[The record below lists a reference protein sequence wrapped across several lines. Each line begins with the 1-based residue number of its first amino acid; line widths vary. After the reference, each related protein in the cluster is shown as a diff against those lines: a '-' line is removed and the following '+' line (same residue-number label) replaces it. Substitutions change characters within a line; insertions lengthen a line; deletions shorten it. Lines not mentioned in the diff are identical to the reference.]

1 MTAQRRFN
9 KKIMHYMSFTVIALS
24 AACSNAS
31 PPGGATVG
39 NFANMWAYATACGS
53 GHFLSVDLDQQKSH
67 VTGEWSEGTNAR
79 GGGGKLEGDVRSG
92 KLYVRYCSDDGEAG
106 YEACPNFSGEEDYF
120 VLEKGTLVR
129 YQKFGNT
136 HKRDVALHPDA
147 NGKQTASGTCVDADS
162 GS

>member
-1 MTAQRRFN
+1 MTAQRQLN
-9 KKIMHYMSFTVIALS
+9 KKIMRCMSLTVIALS

-31 PPGGATVG
+31 PPAGATVG
-39 NFANMWAYATACGS
+39 NFANKWAYATACGS
-53 GHFLSVDLDQQKSH
+53 GHFLSVDLNQQKSH
-67 VTGEWSEGTNAR
+67 VTGDWSEGTNAR

-120 VLEKGTLVR
+120 VLEKGALVR

-136 HKRDVALHPDA
+136 YKRDVALHPDIK
-147 NGKQTASGTCVDADS
+147 GKQIPSETCADTES
-162 GS
+162 DS